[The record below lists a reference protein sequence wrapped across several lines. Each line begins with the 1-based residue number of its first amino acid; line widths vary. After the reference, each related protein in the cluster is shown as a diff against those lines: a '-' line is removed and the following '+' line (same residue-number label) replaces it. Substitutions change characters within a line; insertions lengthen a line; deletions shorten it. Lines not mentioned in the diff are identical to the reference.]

1 MEGAASALELTTQ
14 MMKVLLLARP
24 VPGIRYM
31 VGGSEDTIPFSR
43 RPRVGVDVGDGKQ
56 ELGSI
61 LEVEVIKD
69 QQL

>member
-1 MEGAASALELTTQ
+1 
-14 MMKVLLLARP
+14 
-24 VPGIRYM
+24 M